1 MAAPLGT
8 IELIA
13 QSLGKMLLLATR
25 ELSLL
30 QARDW
35 LSRFGV
41 ALPQAFFD
49 SPAFK
54 TPQAAMVSAGNDL
67 EGLLKDLV
75 AAAEGGDALQ
85 IVAKGLALI
94 NQVTAVIQ
102 SFTALQSG
110 ITTASAG
117 LGIPPDRI
125 ADIADDFPRKLLDT
139 LITEQLDHQPAFGEF
154 LT

>member
-13 QSLGKMLLLATR
+13 RSLGKTLLLAAR

-30 QARDW
+30 QARGW

-41 ALPQAFFD
+41 ALPQSFFD
-49 SPAFK
+49 GPAFK
-54 TPQAAMVSAGNDL
+54 NPRDAMVAAAEDL
-67 EGLLKDLV
+67 DGLIKDLV
-75 AAAEGGDALQ
+75 AAAEQGDALA
-85 IVAKGLALI
+85 IIAKGVALI
-94 NQVTAVIQ
+94 NQVSAVIQ
-102 SFTALQSG
+102 SFSALQSG

-125 ADIADDFPRKLLDT
+125 ADIANDFPRKLLDT
-139 LITEQLDHQPAFGEF
+139 
-154 LT
+154 